1 MRTQEQPLQLARSC
15 LQYHCY
21 NLIEN
26 NKLPTSFSVKDTR
39 GRIKFTKEASHIEWP
54 QAICTYTQNL
64 NEKYL

>member
-1 MRTQEQPLQLARSC
+1 MRTQEQPLHLARSY

-26 NKLPTSFSVKDTR
+26 NKLPTRFTMNDTR
-39 GRIKFTKEASHIEWP
+39 ACIKFTKEACHIEWP